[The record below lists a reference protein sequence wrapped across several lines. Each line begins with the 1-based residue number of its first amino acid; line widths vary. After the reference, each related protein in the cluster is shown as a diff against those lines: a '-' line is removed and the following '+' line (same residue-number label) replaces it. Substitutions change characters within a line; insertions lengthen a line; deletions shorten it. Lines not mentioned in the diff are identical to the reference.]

1 MLMLPKLWK
10 HLEAE
15 HRLTS
20 DCFVVLSFFLCD
32 RPGRVV
38 YQGRRYG
45 ADDPRKVRARPGL
58 AEELG
63 WDRLRVHRAIKLLR
77 ECGLLR
83 VETFRRR
90 EALSKLNLSTI
101 CRYDV
106 AIEMLERG
114 ALDDHPAVH
123 QIDHPVI
130 SPDPRSLLP
139 LPLPALHDAPAER
152 MPFRGIV
159 WNTRSRVA
167 VMPRRAPRRART
179 APRSR
184 RAARGVG
191 KSKPRARPWPPSWLR
206 GMRSAC
212 PRWAAR

>member
-45 ADDPRKVRARPGL
+45 VDDPRKVRARPGL

-114 ALDDHPAVH
+114 ALDEPPGGSPDEPPC
-123 QIDHPVI
+123 DLPDPSI
-130 SPDPRSLLP
+130 SPTPTPS
-139 LPLPALHDAPAER
+139 
-152 MPFRGIV
+152 
-159 WNTRSRVA
+159 S
-167 VMPRRAPRRART
+167 APRRARRAHAPSGHRVEHQQSSGGDAAASAQASQEYPNQASSAPRAIT
-179 APRSR
+179 APAPMT
-184 RAARGVG
+184 AA
-191 KSKPRARPWPPSWLR
+191 
-206 GMRSAC
+206 
-212 PRWAAR
+212 